1 MRKCSDLKFDRA
13 TIIFLFWNVSL
24 LLAVLYASSSKLKPF
39 DPNNQLHQAALQTQ
53 FDKLFLTQL
62 QTVEAN
68 LVNTVFHFRTDSC
81 FCHTVAQGH
90 IDSVEKLAERQTFRN
105 IKINLV
111 ANPELKRFIPSVPAV
126 AVVDEEGKLNYLGPY
141 SSGMFCTQGNG
152 LVEPFIK
159 KMQGQN
165 LGATVISQSQ
175 GCYCALST

>member
-1 MRKCSDLKFDRA
+1 MKFDRA
-13 TIIFLFWNVSL
+13 TIIFLFWAASL
-24 LLAVLYASSSKLKPF
+24 LLAVLYASSSKLKSF
-39 DPNNQLHQAALQTQ
+39 DPNNQLHQAALQTR

-62 QTVEAN
+62 QTIEAN

-90 IDSVEKLAERQTFRN
+90 IASVEKLAERQTFRN
-105 IKINLV
+105 IKVNLV
-111 ANPELKRFIPSVPAV
+111 TNSKLKRFIPSVPAV
-126 AVVDEEGKLNYLGPY
+126 AVVDEEGKLSYLGPY
-141 SSGMFCTQGNG
+141 ASGMFCTQGNG

-159 KMQGQN
+159 RMQGQN